1 MQHRRYIGLVVSVLL
16 IGAILLVFIDPWGSL
31 RKESRRI
38 SLQNHS
44 GIDRILL
51 SDAYDSTGLEKR
63 DNAWYISGEEPANQV
78 AVENL
83 LYAAEKL
90 QIVSIHPG
98 TPEWDRKL
106 ERNVRFYDGKK
117 LVLNDHMG
125 TVENR
130 FMVKAERSDQ
140 IFSVS
145 IPGYAGLDL
154 NRVFSCHPNHYRE
167 HMLIDLLPSEILYI
181 EVEPKGE
188 EPFRFT
194 MDEQGEITCSLPDRD
209 SVLSPLEL
217 DDLSIRLLFS
227 YFTSIRY
234 EEQAIDVPYIQ
245 NEAAKQERW
254 LARLCVESRQGETHS
269 LNVFS
274 MPGERGAKNNMF
286 YAIVLHNGDPQ
297 PLVIKYIY
305 LDVLMRG
312 LDSYRPG

>member
-1 MQHRRYIGLVVSVLL
+1 MQHRRYIGMVSVLL

-38 SLQNHS
+38 SLQDPS
-44 GIDRILL
+44 AIDRIIL

-63 DNAWYISGEEPANQV
+63 DNAWYISGDEPANPV

-90 QIVSIHPG
+90 QINSIHPA
-98 TPEWDRKL
+98 TPEWDRQMV
-106 ERNVRFYDGKK
+106 RRVRFYDGKK
-117 LVLNDHMG
+117 LVLNDQIG

-130 FMVKAERSDQ
+130 FLVKSELSDQ

-145 IPGYAGLDL
+145 MPGYAGLDL
-154 NRVFSCHPNHYRE
+154 NRVFSCHADHYRE
-167 HMLIDLLPSEILYI
+167 HMLIDLLPSEIRYI

-194 MDEQGEITCSLPDRD
+194 MDEQGEITCSLPDLD
-209 SVLSPLEL
+209 SILSPGEL
-217 DDLSIRLLFS
+217 DELSIRLLFS

-234 EEQAIDVPYIQ
+234 EEQAGDVPCVQ
-245 NEAAKQERW
+245 SEAADQERW
-254 LARLCVESRQGETHS
+254 LARLYVESRQGETHS

-274 MPGERGAKNNMF
+274 MPGEGGTKNQLF
-286 YAIVLHNGDPQ
+286 YAIVLHNGDPE